1 MSPYTISIECDY
13 REFWRYNLALS
24 GEVLAAGRR
33 VGYIAYSDDVA
44 AVGSELRAAPAGY
57 SRPRRTVVEGAA
69 GDALTLY
76 IYIVPNT
83 LPVSRV
89 VADSAPFELGVS
101 ISHGDSVVYNRRLL
115 INQWSGDNIE
125 IKLGS
130 VGNDD

>member
-24 GEVLAAGRR
+24 GEVLARGRR

-57 SRPRRTVVEGAA
+57 SRPRRTVVEGAS

-83 LPVSRV
+83 LPESRV
-89 VADSAPFELGVS
+89 VADSAPFELDVS
-101 ISHGDSVVYNRRLL
+101 ISHGDRVVYNRRLL

-125 IKLGS
+125 IKIGEAEER
-130 VGNDD
+130 